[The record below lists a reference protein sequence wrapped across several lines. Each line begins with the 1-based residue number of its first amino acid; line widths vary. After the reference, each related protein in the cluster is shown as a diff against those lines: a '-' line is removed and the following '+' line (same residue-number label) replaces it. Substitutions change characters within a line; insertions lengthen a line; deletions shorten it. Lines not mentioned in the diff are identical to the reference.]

1 MIHLKWS
8 EFWGSDLESQ
18 LYPLLAGWA
27 ELLWTFSCIFKTATK
42 TLLHSSPLKW
52 RYHVDETFTKH
63 LLHVIISYQGAYIK
77 EKLYKSNYESIFS
90 TLVKSQEGFPGGLD
104 SKESAY
110 MQETRVQSLSREDP
124 LEKETATHF
133 IILAWRIPWTEEP
146 GRLRSMG
153 LERVG
158 HDLATKLLNLKSLR
172 TENDSGS
179 NLALNQRM
187 GWELEIS
194 SCPVLNGQRTRMD
207 FLIPEY
213 MFCWCINNPSTGN
226 SG

>member
-1 MIHLKWS
+1 MIKLKWS

-52 RYHVDETFTKH
+52 RYHVDKSFTKH

-77 EKLYKSNYESIFS
+77 EKLYKSVYESIFS

-110 MQETRVQSLSREDP
+110 NAGDP
-124 LEKETATHF
+124 
-133 IILAWRIPWTEEP
+133 
-146 GRLRSMG
+146 
-153 LERVG
+153 
-158 HDLATKLLNLKSLR
+158 
-172 TENDSGS
+172 GS
-179 NLALNQRM
+179 
-187 GWELEIS
+187 
-194 SCPVLNGQRTRMD
+194 
-207 FLIPEY
+207 IPESGRSPGKG
-213 MFCWCINNPSTGN
+213 NGNPLHYSCLENPMDRGASQATVHGVAE
-226 SG
+226 SDTTEVT